1 MNILVLG
8 DVVGSSGV
16 KAIKEKLPKIIKEK
30 KIDFVIVNGENAAD
44 SGVGITKKN
53 TEDFF
58 SAGTDV
64 ITSGNHIWD
73 EKETMKFITEEKRL
87 LRPQNLIKPSP
98 GEGFGIFESKSNK
111 KRVAVVNLMGNIFMK
126 KCEDVFKEAKK
137 FIENIR
143 LKKDADFIVVD
154 MHGEITS
161 EKMAMGY
168 LFDGKVTMVVGT
180 HTHVPTS
187 DHRIMEKGTAYITD
201 LGMCGDYNSVIGMDR
216 DNSLKRFFN
225 DPSGKRHYPATGEV
239 TICGLIV
246 NADEKTGLAN
256 KVEPIILGKSLQE
269 RF

>member
-8 DVVGSSGV
+8 DVAGPTGV
-16 KAIKEKLPKIIKEK
+16 KAVTEKLPGLIKEK

-44 SGVGITKKN
+44 GGVGITQKN

-58 SAGTDV
+58 NAGTDV

-73 EKETMKFITEEKRL
+73 EKETMQFISKEKRL
-87 LRPQNLIKPSP
+87 LRPENLIKPVP
-98 GEGFGIFESKSNK
+98 GEGLGIFNSKNNK
-111 KRVAVVNLMGNIFMK
+111 KVAVVNLMGNIFMK
-126 KCEDVFKEAKK
+126 KSEDVFQAAKK
-137 FIENIR
+137 FIEKIK

-187 DHRIMEKGTAYITD
+187 DYRIMEKGTAYQTD
-201 LGMCGDYNSVIGMDR
+201 LGMCGDYNSVIGMNR
-216 DNSLKRFFN
+216 DNSLKKFFK
-225 DPSGKRHYPATGEV
+225 DPSARQHFPALGEG
-239 TICGLIV
+239 TISGLIV
-246 NADEKTGLAN
+246 TADNSTGLAK
-256 KVEPIILGKSLQE
+256 KVQPIIIGGPLQE
-269 RF
+269 RI